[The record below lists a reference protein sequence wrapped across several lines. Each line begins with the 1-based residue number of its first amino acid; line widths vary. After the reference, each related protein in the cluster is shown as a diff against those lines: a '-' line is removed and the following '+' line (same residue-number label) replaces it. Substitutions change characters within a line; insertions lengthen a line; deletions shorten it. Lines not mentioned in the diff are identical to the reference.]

1 MRPSLGRLGARAS
14 LKGGDMNFSK
24 MRLCMIGL
32 LSTTVIASPAFAQS
46 DPDGDIVPPVRQS
59 IDANGV
65 NLATGKMTTVSPSI
79 SIGANGNGLSYQR
92 TLTQSTYKVN
102 WDNPYYYAVSGS
114 PTATMSVSFAGQG
127 IDFTYNS
134 GTGLY
139 DNKNGGSETLVGSGT
154 NWTFTA
160 ADGTIVQLNATP
172 FNPSGYSNEIAVGTS
187 MTLPNKQ
194 TLTFGYR
201 ELTDFDGQSHV
212 RIQSV
217 RTSSGYMAKLEY
229 ATNST
234 SYSLDWTQLT
244 KITLLNLATDYCN
257 PVADSCA
264 FSQSWPSLTFT
275 KDVSDVHTVTDNLG
289 RQTIYRGTGGL
300 TAIRRP
306 GSPTDNVVIAHDNL
320 VGKKVASVTRDGR
333 TWSYSWSL
341 TAPLMTATITN
352 PDQTQRVVVTDTT
365 TSQVKSERNE
375 LNKTTTYDYDSKGRL
390 TLATYPEGNKVQY
403 TYDSRGNAIEQ
414 RSISKTPG
422 TPPDIVISAS
432 YSASCTNVLVCNKPN
447 STTDARGFVTDYT
460 YDPTHGGL
468 LTITSPAPTA
478 GAVRPQTRYGY
489 TTKQGYFKNSSGSI
503 VASGQNTYLL
513 ASVSSCQTAASCAGT
528 ADEVKATVD
537 YGPQS
542 AGVANNLLP
551 VSISKGSG
559 DGLLTASQTST
570 YDAVGN
576 TTYVDGPL
584 AGAGDTSRL
593 VYDAGRQLIGQ
604 IGPDPDGA
612 GPLVNRASRT
622 TYNADGQV
630 AKVEQGTTSGQDDA
644 NWATFTAAET
654 VDVKYDAAGLAT
666 EQKLSGSGGVVA
678 LAQASYDLNG
688 RQECTATRMNPAV
701 YGALPASACV
711 LGTAGSYGPDRIA
724 RNVYDAAGRLTQVQ
738 IAVGSAGQAN
748 ERTMTYSDNGSLLTL
763 KDAENN
769 LTTYT
774 YDGFDRLEQ
783 TRYPAATKGAGV
795 SSATDYK
802 QLTYDASSNVTGRRL
817 RDGQNIAFGYDNL
830 DRVTL
835 KNLPGTEPDVTYA
848 YDNLDRVTSASQ
860 PGNALSF
867 TYDALG
873 RNLTQVSPLGTVAS
887 QWDAAGRRTRL
898 TYPGSGL
905 YVDYDYLV
913 TGEMTKIR
921 ENAASSGIGVLATFV
936 YDDLGRRTLLT
947 YGNGVTKSYT
957 YDAVSRLT
965 SLTANLAGTA
975 NDLTVGNLTYNPANQ
990 IISQPRSNNG
1000 YSFSNLQA
1008 VNRNYTSNG
1017 LNQYATITSIANPTY
1032 DARGNLT
1039 AAGGATYGYSSE
1051 NALISASNGVALA
1064 YDPGHR
1070 LAQISSGSS
1079 TTRFA
1084 YDGLNLIAE
1093 FDGGNLLLRRYVF
1106 GPGFDEALVQY
1117 EGMGTTTRRFMVAD
1131 ERGSIF
1137 SVTDDGG
1144 ASLSTNTY
1152 DEYGIPGGGNAGRF
1166 QYTGQTWLPE
1176 LGMYYYKARVYSPT
1190 MGRFLQT
1197 DLIGYGDGMNMYAY
1211 VHGDPINGIDPLGLE
1226 DLTCTGSR
1234 IPTGCPSTGGVA
1246 PGYSG
1251 GYIQGPS
1258 GGNRAA
1264 AGRGEGGTSGGT
1276 GGSGTGG
1283 LIGGPCN
1290 GQAAC
1295 PNPIG
1300 ILDPGVANS
1309 IHDQNGFYLD
1319 GYWISSRGNPFFVMA
1334 GAPAGSSNEPGV
1346 DLKTLRKDPK
1356 SIKGARGAG
1365 GIQKIIDGLIWLWN
1379 SDIWA
1384 RSDYIKPYEQMTPD
1398 EKRRFQQGET
1408 IYYESPCY
1416 RPICVY

>member
-1 MRPSLGRLGARAS
+1 MKFR
-14 LKGGDMNFSK
+14 K

-32 LSTTVIASPAFAQS
+32 LSTTIIVSPAFAQS
-46 DPDGDIVPPVRQS
+46 EPEGDIVPPVRQS

-79 SIGANGNGLSYQR
+79 SIGANGNGLGYQR
-92 TLTQSTYKVN
+92 TLTQSTSKVN

-114 PTATMSVSFAGQG
+114 PASTMSVSFAGQG

-134 GTGLY
+134 STGLY

-187 MTLPNKQ
+187 ITLPNKQ

-201 ELTDFDGQSHV
+201 ELTDFNGQSYV

-229 ATNST
+229 SDNST
-234 SYSLDWTQLT
+234 SYSLDWARLT

-333 TWSYSWSL
+333 TWSYAWSL

-352 PDQTQRVVVTDTT
+352 PDQSQRVVVTDTT
-365 TSQVKSERNE
+365 FNQVKSERNE

-390 TLATYPEGNKVQY
+390 TLVTYPEGNKVQY

-422 TPPDIVISAS
+422 TPPDIVTSAS
-432 YSASCTNVLVCNKPN
+432 YSASCTNALVCNKPN

-460 YDPTHGGL
+460 YDPIHGGL
-468 LTITSPAPTA
+468 LTVTSPASTT

-489 TTKQGYFKNSSGSI
+489 ATKQGYFKNSSGSI
-503 VASGQNTYLL
+503 VASGQNTHLL
-513 ASVSSCQTAASCAGT
+513 ASVSSCQTTASCVGT

-551 VSISKGSG
+551 VSISRGSG
-559 DGLLTASQTST
+559 DGLLTASQAST

-584 AGAGDTSRL
+584 AGAGDTSRFI
-593 VYDAGRQLIGQ
+593 YDAGRQLIGQ

-630 AKVEQGTTSGQDDA
+630 TKVEQGTTSGQGDA
-644 NWATFTAAET
+644 NWAAFTAAET

-666 EQKLSGSGGVVA
+666 EQKLSGSGGAVA
-678 LAQASYDLNG
+678 LTQASYDLNG
-688 RQECTATRMNPAV
+688 RLECTATRMNPAI
-701 YGALPASACV
+701 YGALPASACI
-711 LGTAGSYGPDRIA
+711 LGTVGSYGVDRIA
-724 RNVYDAAGRLTQVQ
+724 RNVYDAAGRLAQVQ
-738 IAVGSAGQAN
+738 IAVGTAGQAN
-748 ERTMTYSDNGSLLTL
+748 EQTMTYSDNGELLTL

-769 LTTYT
+769 LTTYG
-774 YDGFDRLEQ
+774 YDGFDRLQQ
-783 TRYPAATKGAGV
+783 TRYPTTTKGAGT
-795 SSATDYK
+795 SSATDYE
-802 QLTYDASSNVTGRRL
+802 QLTYDASSNVTARRL

-835 KNLPGTEPDVTYA
+835 KNLPGTEPDVSYA
-848 YDNLDRVTSASQ
+848 YDNLGRVTSASQ
-860 PGNALSF
+860 PGNALAF

-887 QWDAAGRRTRL
+887 QWDAAGRRSRL

-921 ENAASSGIGVLATFV
+921 ENGATSGIGVLATLT
-936 YDDLGRRTLLT
+936 YDNLGRRTLLT
-947 YGNGVTKSYT
+947 YGNGVTNSYG
-957 YDAVSRLT
+957 YDPVSRLA
-965 SLTANLAGTA
+965 SLTADLAGTA
-975 NDLTVGNLTYNPANQ
+975 NDLTIGSLAFNPASQ
-990 IISQPRSNNG
+990 IISQPRSNDG
-1000 YSFSNLQA
+1000 YSFANLLA
-1008 VNRNYTSNG
+1008 VNRTYTTNG
-1017 LNQYATITSIANPTY
+1017 LNQYSTITSIANPTY
-1032 DARGNLT
+1032 DSRGNLT
-1039 AAGGATYGYSSE
+1039 SAGGATYAYNSE
-1051 NALISASNGVALA
+1051 NMLTSASSGVALS
-1064 YDPGHR
+1064 YDPERR
-1070 LAQISSGSS
+1070 LSQVTSGG
-1079 TTRFA
+1079 TTTKFA
-1084 YDGLNLIAE
+1084 YDGLDLLAE
-1093 FDGGNLLLRRYVF
+1093 FDGANLVLRRYVF
-1106 GPGFDEALVQY
+1106 GPDVDEALVQY
-1117 EGMGTTTRRFMVAD
+1117 EGTGTATRRFMIAD
-1131 ERGSIF
+1131 ERGSITAVADELGNALAVN
-1137 SVTDDGG
+1137 S
-1144 ASLSTNTY
+1144 Y
-1152 DEYGIPGGGNAGRF
+1152 DEFGIPGAGNAGRF

-1176 LGMYYYKARVYSPT
+1176 LGMYYYKARIYSPSL
-1190 MGRFLQT
+1190 GRFLQT
-1197 DLIGYGDGMNMYAY
+1197 DPVGYEDGLNWYNY
-1211 VHGDPINGIDPLGLE
+1211 VGSDPVNFKDTLGL
-1226 DLTCTGSR
+1226 CQGGVTGSDKFIVVTKCR
-1234 IPTGCPSTGGVA
+1234 PQGGF
-1246 PGYSG
+1246 GSG
-1251 GYIQGPS
+1251 AF
-1258 GGNRAA
+1258 GGT
-1264 AGRGEGGTSGGT
+1264 GGTSGG
-1276 GGSGTGG
+1276 
-1283 LIGGPCN
+1283 
-1290 GQAAC
+1290 
-1295 PNPIG
+1295 
-1300 ILDPGVANS
+1300 
-1309 IHDQNGFYLD
+1309 
-1319 GYWISSRGNPFFVMA
+1319 
-1334 GAPAGSSNEPGV
+1334 EP
-1346 DLKTLRKDPK
+1346 R
-1356 SIKGARGAG
+1356 ARSTD
-1365 GIQKIIDGLIWLWN
+1365 K
-1379 SDIWA
+1379 A
-1384 RSDYIKPYEQMTPD
+1384 RSDEA
-1398 EKRRFQQGET
+1398 KRRAKGAKQQNCAMEALRNNLTSILINSAGFAVPGVSTAATLGKLGISGFSLVYGAATSPRGEVPGNIARGIADFHLTSAQPFAAQSGKT
-1408 IYYESPCY
+1408 IARLIPGASNMLAFYGLYSDVRNLMRDFNKCMAK
-1416 RPICVY
+1416 